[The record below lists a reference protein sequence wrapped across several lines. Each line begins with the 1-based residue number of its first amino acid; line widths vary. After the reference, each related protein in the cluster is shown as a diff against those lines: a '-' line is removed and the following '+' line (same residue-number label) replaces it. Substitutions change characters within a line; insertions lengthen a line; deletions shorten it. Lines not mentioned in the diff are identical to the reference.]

1 MKIRGSYG
9 VIGENVGAPFQH
21 VMGFT
26 PNVNIGYEFEDG
38 KFLGTMAAPG
48 VINRDF
54 TWVRSEM
61 YNVGVEFSVLRN
73 KLNFELDFYKKHK
86 SGKLKIREGNL
97 PNTFGGSMPVEN
109 VESERTQG
117 FDLTISHKNRIND
130 FSYSASFN
138 MNIARTMHR
147 TVDKPAARSSY
158 DRRKN
163 GYTNRW
169 NDLVQYL
176 IDM

>member
-61 YNVGVEFSVLRN
+61 YNVGGRVFCAKKQTEF
-73 KLNFELDFYKKHK
+73 
-86 SGKLKIREGNL
+86 
-97 PNTFGGSMPVEN
+97 
-109 VESERTQG
+109 
-117 FDLTISHKNRIND
+117 
-130 FSYSASFN
+130 
-138 MNIARTMHR
+138 
-147 TVDKPAARSSY
+147 
-158 DRRKN
+158 
-163 GYTNRW
+163 
-169 NDLVQYL
+169 
-176 IDM
+176 

>member
-1 MKIRGSYG
+1 M
-9 VIGENVGAPFQH
+9 
-21 VMGFT
+21 MGFT

-86 SGKLKIREGNL
+86 SGKLKIREATCRIRL
-97 PNTFGGSMPVEN
+97 VDQCRWRMWKVN
-109 VESERTQG
+109 VHRV
-117 FDLTISHKNRIND
+117 LT
-130 FSYSASFN
+130 
-138 MNIARTMHR
+138 
-147 TVDKPAARSSY
+147 
-158 DRRKN
+158 
-163 GYTNRW
+163 
-169 NDLVQYL
+169 
-176 IDM
+176 